1 MMISTIKVS
10 LTLSIILLA
19 SVPTNYTIIS
29 YLSEKPLGSQTV
41 LDTIHKDLII
51 TNLAA
56 LLVIG
61 MRYVFKMIAIN
72 FDHVNY
78 YYFVIAVSLSL
89 YMELYQICLHGYCLG

>member
-72 FDHVNY
+72 FDHVN
-78 YYFVIAVSLSL
+78 VSLSL